1 MRFLA
6 YHYERKVLYC
16 HCEPA
21 EGRRGNLKTSSEQ
34 ASQPR
39 DCFAPFA
46 VTIYRLFF
54 AKR

>member
-21 EGRRGNLKTSSEQ
+21 EGRL
-34 ASQPR
+34 AM
-39 DCFAPFA
+39 
-46 VTIYRLFF
+46 TIYRLFF

>member
-21 EGRRGNLKTSSEQ
+21 EGRRGNLKTSS
-34 ASQPR
+34 ATS
-39 DCFAPFA
+39 
-46 VTIYRLFF
+46 RLLRSARNDNLSLVFY
-54 AKR
+54 